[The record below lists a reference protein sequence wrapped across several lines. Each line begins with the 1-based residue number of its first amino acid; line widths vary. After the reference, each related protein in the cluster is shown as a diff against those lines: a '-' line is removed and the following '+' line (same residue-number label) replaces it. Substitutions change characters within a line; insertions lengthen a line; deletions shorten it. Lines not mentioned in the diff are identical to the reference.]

1 MIVEEMS
8 GAFDP
13 LKFEIAAGRQRGQK
27 LFERRERRD
36 VVFGPMYKKL
46 RFRATG
52 EEIQTAHPRGRADG
66 YKAVHAFV
74 RTSHSQSDDRAERKP
89 GDDDFARIWL
99 AV

>member
-13 LKFEIAAGRQRGQK
+13 LQFEIAAGRQRGQK

-36 VVFGPMYKKL
+36 VVFGPVYKKL

-52 EEIQTAHPRGRADG
+52 EGIQIAHPRWRADG
-66 YKAVHAFV
+66 YKAVHASV
-74 RTSHSQSDDRAERKP
+74 RTPHPQSDDRAERKS
-89 GDDDFARIWL
+89 GDDDFARVRL